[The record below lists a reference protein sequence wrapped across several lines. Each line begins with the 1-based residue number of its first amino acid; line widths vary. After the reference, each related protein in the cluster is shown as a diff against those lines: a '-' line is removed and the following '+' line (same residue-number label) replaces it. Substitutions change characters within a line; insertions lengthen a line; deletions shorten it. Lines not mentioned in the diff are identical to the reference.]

1 MHASAD
7 LHIVPEMSANLWT
20 VKLLISEILQKRMSK
35 KSLLPYKSPQ
45 QRGDKAVLQESREFH
60 SRLQSVLQNK
70 RH

>member
-35 KSLLPYKSPQ
+35 KSLLPYKSTAKGRSGFTAGV
-45 QRGDKAVLQESREFH
+45 QRISFKAAICFAE
-60 SRLQSVLQNK
+60 
-70 RH
+70 